1 MAPTVV
7 QQHKVDTDRFN
18 PAAPAA
24 EFVAQLRNPGDVFSV
39 LLLLG
44 GDIVARAIAQL
55 VGPRGFTPVAF
66 SFGKKINIIINET
79 LGPEVSHQ
87 LHQDGLH
94 MLYRQSP
101 TLLARIS

>member
-1 MAPTVV
+1 MAPAVV

-18 PAAPAA
+18 PAAPVA

-66 SFGKKINIIINET
+66 SFGKKINT
-79 LGPEVSHQ
+79 
-87 LHQDGLH
+87 
-94 MLYRQSP
+94 MLLRS
-101 TLLARIS
+101 LARKCVSPA